1 MVNRTT
7 KYGLLSVGLLS
18 VLIVGIALFG
28 NLTQHLQNNSPEEN
42 LQQSAL
48 PVSSDHLTQDAQGNS
63 TEVDSP
69 QILISSSASL
79 AYLNFTELNQR
90 SESIVIGTVKEILP
104 AKWNTPDGKRRG
116 DTIENLGEY
125 DAMYTDVIISVDKYL
140 KNPLEQK
147 EIRVRI
153 QGGEDEVVKMAFD
166 SEPSFKEGE
175 KVLLYVSKDVST
187 RFKDFGPEHYLVIG
201 ASLGKFT
208 ITDDGLAVREYEYV
222 DQKELL
228 DAIEK
233 GYEPEI
239 KSFEEVKE

>member
-7 KYGLLSVGLLS
+7 KYGLLSIGLLS
-18 VLIVGIALFG
+18 VLIVGIVLSG
-28 NLTQHLQNNSPEEN
+28 YSTQHLQNGSSEKNVQQVSVQVSDDNLEQHVEGNTEEVTSPRIII
-42 LQQSAL
+42 
-48 PVSSDHLTQDAQGNS
+48 P
-63 TEVDSP
+63 
-69 QILISSSASL
+69 ISGTL

-104 AKWNTPDGKRRG
+104 SKWNTPDGKRRG

-153 QGGEDEVVKMAFD
+153 QGGEDEVVKMVSD

-187 RFKDFGPEHYLVIG
+187 IFKDFSPEHYLVIG
-201 ASLGKFT
+201 SSLGKFT
-208 ITDDGLAVREYEYV
+208 LTDDGMAVREYEYV
-222 DQKELL
+222 DQTELL

>member
-1 MVNRTT
+1 MINRTI
-7 KYGLLSVGLLS
+7 KYGLLIVGLLS
-18 VLIVGIALFG
+18 ILVLSIILSNYSAMD
-28 NLTQHLQNNSPEEN
+28 TQKNTTDEYFQE
-42 LQQSAL
+42 
-48 PVSSDHLTQDAQGNS
+48 VSSPLSSNEALYVQDNTAESVNK
-63 TEVDSP
+63 TT
-69 QILISSSASL
+69 ISISASL

-125 DAMYTDVIISVDKYL
+125 DAMYTDVIISVDQYL

-153 QGGEDEVVKMAFD
+153 QGGEDEVVKMAFG

-187 RFKDFGPEHYLVIG
+187 MFKDFGPEHYLVIG

-208 ITDDGLAVREYEYV
+208 LTDDGLAVREYEYV

>member
-18 VLIVGIALFG
+18 VLIVGIVLFG

-69 QILISSSASL
+69 QILISSSGSL

-104 AKWNTPDGKRRG
+104 AKWNTHDGKRRG

-125 DAMYTDVIISVDKYL
+125 DAMYTDVIISVDQYL

-187 RFKDFGPEHYLVIG
+187 RFKDFGPKHYLVIG

-208 ITDDGLAVREYEYV
+208 LTDDGLAVREYEYV

-239 KSFEEVKE
+239 KSFKEVKE